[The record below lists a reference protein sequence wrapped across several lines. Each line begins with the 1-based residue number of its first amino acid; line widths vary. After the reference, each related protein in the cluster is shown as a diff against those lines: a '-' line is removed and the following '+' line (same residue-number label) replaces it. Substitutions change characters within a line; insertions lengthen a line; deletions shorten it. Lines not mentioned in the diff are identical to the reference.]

1 VAHLRDGRVKRTLD
15 FLVIGA
21 HKPRT
26 TSLFEYLRTQ
36 PRLYLPA
43 GNERPF
49 FRNDDAYARG
59 WEGYLRKTF
68 FAP

>member
-1 VAHLRDGRVKRTLD
+1 VKRALD

-21 HKPRT
+21 HKAGT
-26 TSLFEYLRTQ
+26 TSLIEYLRTQ
-36 PRLYLPA
+36 PRLYVPT
-43 GNERPF
+43 GNERPS

-59 WEGYLRKTF
+59 WEGYLMKTF